1 MFCSQNE
8 RKIEMKVCVDPEL
21 CSGCGPC
28 VDLCPEAFELNEEGM
43 AIVKLDEVPAEL
55 QDACKEAADN
65 CPTEAISIEE

>member
-8 RKIEMKVCVDPEL
+8 RRIEMKVCVDPEL